1 MRTSSRHVL
10 RTKHDLHGDERDL
23 YPRPGADTREDLVAN
38 PLSRTGIDLQ
48 RLEQAGADG
57 EDCCAEPH
65 EGRIPAEGGDEAADD
80 DGGEGGA
87 DEVGDGADAGAFGGG
102 AFDGLEVEGEIED
115 VSDGGSQSVGRLVMR
130 VDTGG

>member
-23 YPRPGADTREDLVAN
+23 YPRPGAEACEDLVAN

-48 RLEQAGADG
+48 RFEQAGPDG
-57 EDCCAEPH
+57 EDCCAKPH
-65 EGRIPAEGGDEAADD
+65 EGRVPAEGGDEAAGD

-87 DEVGDGADAGAFGGG
+87 NEVGDGADAGSFGGG

-115 VSDGGSQSVGRLVMR
+115 VTDGGSQSVGRLVMR